1 MKRPSLG
8 VFPPFKSHPFHSA
21 EELQIVSE
29 EVRPEVTA
37 RDGRRDV
44 PPEKINGSWFIREI
58 IPSHGRTIQVSEIL

>member
-29 EVRPEVTA
+29 EVRPEVPA
-37 RDGRRDV
+37 GMVEEMFHRR
-44 PPEKINGSWFIREI
+44 R
-58 IPSHGRTIQVSEIL
+58 